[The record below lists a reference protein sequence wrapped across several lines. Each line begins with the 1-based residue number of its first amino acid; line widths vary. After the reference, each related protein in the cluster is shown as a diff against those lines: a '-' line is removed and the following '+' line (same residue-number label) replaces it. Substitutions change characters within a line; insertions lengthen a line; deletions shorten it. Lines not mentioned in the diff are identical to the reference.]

1 MLCRVSDFED
11 RLRAIAKDIS
21 GAVERNIDEVAETL
35 GVDGERARHFAEAAG
50 QWINDHVEGGE
61 ELFGRQPADPPP
73 PSQHGKP
80 GRPGKP
86 PLIEDEARTSRP
98 GPHPLDL
105 PTAAQGL
112 ALSALDS
119 GRWTVRPGS
128 NMLAS
133 TGEGPAPVDAAEL
146 VSELRGRDWIKADGE
161 LTLVGR
167 RALGRWCDTAELVTA
182 PATAASPPAGGPAS
196 AAPPSAGGPASA
208 GPPPA
213 EPS

>member
-1 MLCRVSDFED
+1 VSDFED
-11 RLRAIAKDIS
+11 RLRAIAKEIS
-21 GAVERNIDEVAETL
+21 GAVERNIDEVADTL
-35 GVDGERARHFAEAAG
+35 GVDGERARHLAEAAG

-61 ELFGRQPADPPP
+61 ELFGRQSEAPA
-73 PSQHGKP
+73 QHGKS
-80 GRPGKP
+80 GRPAKP
-86 PLIEDEARTSRP
+86 PLIDDELAAHPSRP

-133 TGEGPAPVDAAEL
+133 TGEGPAPVDAAER

-167 RALGRWCDTAELVTA
+167 RALGRWCDTVEVAS
-182 PATAASPPAGGPAS
+182 AAGAGPAGGPA
-196 AAPPSAGGPASA
+196 APT
-208 GPPPA
+208 PPPA
-213 EPS
+213 DPS

>member
-1 MLCRVSDFED
+1 VSDFED
-11 RLRAIAKDIS
+11 RLRAIAKEIS
-21 GAVERNIDEVAETL
+21 GAVERNIDEVADTL

-61 ELFGRQPADPPP
+61 ELFGRQAEEPA
-73 PSQHGKP
+73 QHGKP
-80 GRPGKP
+80 GRPARP
-86 PLIEDEARTSRP
+86 PLVDDEPAARPSRP

-133 TGEGPAPVDAAEL
+133 TGEGAAPVDAAEL

-167 RALGRWCDTAELVTA
+167 RALGRWCDTAEVAAAGAA
-182 PATAASPPAGGPAS
+182 PADAPAASA
-196 AAPPSAGGPASA
+196 
-208 GPPPA
+208 PPPA
-213 EPS
+213 DPS